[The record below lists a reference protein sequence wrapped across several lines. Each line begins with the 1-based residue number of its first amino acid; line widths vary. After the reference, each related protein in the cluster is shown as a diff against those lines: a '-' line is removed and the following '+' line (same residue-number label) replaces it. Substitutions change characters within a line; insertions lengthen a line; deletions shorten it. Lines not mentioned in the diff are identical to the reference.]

1 MKKEKTDLRIVKTR
15 KAIKEAFLK
24 LIDSKGYDRMTIQDI
39 ADEAMINRNTFYLH
53 YVDKIDLME
62 SLCQDS
68 IEQLNVCIHLE
79 TKGIEEMNVALF
91 TTILMETFRVI
102 ESDLAFFKAMLSE
115 NGYPNFA
122 NHLKES
128 LKSLMLTG
136 LEKKQFTSKSL
147 VALEYMISG
156 LVGVICMWITDSE
169 KLEVHEIVD
178 QLSEIHF
185 HNVLKLLQQQAIEV
199 EINK

>member
-1 MKKEKTDLRIVKTR
+1 MKQAKTDLRIIKTR
-15 KAIKEAFLK
+15 KAIKEAFLA

-62 SLCQDS
+62 KLCQDS
-68 IEQLNVCIHLE
+68 IDQLNVCIHLE
-79 TKGIEEMNVALF
+79 TKDIDEMNVELF
-91 TTILMETFRVI
+91 TTILTETFHVI
-102 ESDLAFFKAMLSE
+102 ESDLVFFKAMLSE

-128 LKSLMLTG
+128 LKNLMLTG
-136 LEKKQFTSKSL
+136 LEKTTFNSKSI

-156 LVGVICMWITDSE
+156 LLGVICMWITDSQ
-169 KLEVHEIVD
+169 KLEVREIVD

-185 HNVLKLLQQQAIEV
+185 HNVLKLLNQTEV
-199 EINK
+199 L